1 MTENPIDA
9 LRKLNPV
16 ALRVYLLDGS
26 EKTVAVPKVRNRWL
40 RTYQVIETLTWTR
53 IEAVDGKGAVL
64 GVVEDDSMVE
74 DAVDSVEGDERDLR
88 MAKVLLEV
96 MRSTQKETR
105 AMFETQM
112 RGQAELVEALI
123 GGVRSIAQSYET
135 SMQVQRAAMVAE
147 AAGGESGKNPEVM
160 AMLQLAMGMMH
171 NRPAITA
178 AKTEGKP

>member
-1 MTENPIDA
+1 MSDANPIDS

-16 ALRVYLLDGS
+16 ALKVYTLDGG

-40 RTYQVIETLTWTR
+40 RTYQVIETMTWTR
-53 IEAVDGKGAVL
+53 IEALDKGGAVL
-64 GVVEDDSMVE
+64 GVVEDDSMLE
-74 DAVDSVEGDERDLR
+74 DAVESVEGDERDLR

-135 SMQVQRAAMVAE
+135 SMAIERTARVAE
-147 AAGGESGKNPEVM
+147 AAGGVAGSNPEVM
-160 AMLQLAMGMMH
+160 AMLQLAVGMMH
-171 NRPAITA
+171 SKPALPA
-178 AKTEGKP
+178 EGKKP